1 MNMQTIT
8 LELLRHGPDHNQLLS
23 PLVPYLALC
32 GSHPPETV
40 NVGFEHARFL
50 RRLRDLQY
58 KQNADIARD
67 GLAEAE
73 GDMIRFFESIRG
85 LSEELSSA
93 ARGQHQAVHL
103 RLILSSSELSLL
115 PFELAAAPSGYLSRK
130 TAAPITITRESRR
143 VASTTVRWPE
153 KPRILLIA
161 AQPAGVPPV
170 PLRAHVLALR
180 HALDPWLSTNDPA
193 QFARHVTVLS
203 RASAAAIED
212 EVGRAIGE
220 DRRPYTHI
228 HVLAHGALVDSSSD
242 QERYGLALHLD
253 GNADKVDIL
262 TGARL
267 AEALWCHPSRLGSGQ
282 SATPIVVTIASCDSG
297 NQGSVMV
304 PGASLAHHLHKA
316 GIPLVIGSQF
326 PLSVRGS
333 VLMTKHIYR
342 RLLHGDDPRVVVW
355 ELRKKLYVAL
365 KHHHDWASIVAYAAL
380 PADIDQQI
388 RMARLQRAR
397 RALNTA
403 IARRDNE
410 TNLSVSPGRAQ
421 RAEPAPPAPPA
432 PPLKPAPSKR
442 APPPKL
448 TDAPADVV
456 FMRASGDLPPFI
468 PAQASLVQP
477 LQGRGEPPAPNDA
490 APARDGFEALKR
502 AIARLEA
509 ALPDDSSPP
518 ADRVT
523 AHGVLASAKKR
534 IAEVFCPAKQWRDQ
548 LPIDARR
555 HLEAARFH
563 YKKVFDLDARQS
575 WGAVQYLSL
584 GAVLDPRVM
593 SAEPCESTYRF
604 ENWWGTAYTMSHD
617 VVEQAPS
624 PKLVVW
630 ARAALIE
637 LYVLAQL
644 LRADHW
650 AHKICEKR
658 AQAQMDSFLTLLDD
672 AQSDDVWFDAY
683 SLRRQLNRYVE
694 WWREEPKIV
703 WLPEKL
709 TARLEERNVPL
720 RMAGSNDGA

>member
-1 MNMQTIT
+1 MSMQTIT

-67 GLAEAE
+67 SLAEAE
-73 GDMIRFFESIRG
+73 EDMIRFFESIRG

-93 ARGQHQAVHL
+93 IRGQHEAVHL

-115 PFELAAAPSGYLSRK
+115 PFELAAAPSGYLARK

-143 VASTTVRWPE
+143 VASTTIRWPE

-161 AQPAGVPPV
+161 AQPPGVPPI

-180 HALDPWLSTNDPA
+180 YALDPWLSTNESK
-193 QFARHVTVLS
+193 QFARHVTVLP

-212 EVGRAIGE
+212 ELGRAITE
-220 DRRPYTHI
+220 DRRPYTHV
-228 HVLAHGALVDSSSD
+228 HVLAHGALVETASE

-253 GNADKVDIL
+253 GNADKIDVL

-267 AEALWCHPSRLGSGQ
+267 AEALWCHPSRLVGGQ
-282 SATPIVVTIASCDSG
+282 SVTPIVVTIASCDSG
-297 NQGSVMV
+297 NQGSVLV

-333 VLMTKHIYR
+333 VVMTKHVYR

-355 ELRKKLYVAL
+355 ELRKKLYVAS
-365 KHHHDWASIVAYAAL
+365 KRHHDWASIVAYAAL
-380 PADIDQQI
+380 PVDIDQQI
-388 RMARLQRAR
+388 RMARLTRAR
-397 RALNTA
+397 RALDTA

-410 TNLSVSPGRAQ
+410 TKSLVSPLISAARPCEQECTKREPVTRREPLVQISNAAAPDGAFMATRASSS
-421 RAEPAPPAPPA
+421 PAN
-432 PPLKPAPSKR
+432 PPLG
-442 APPPKL
+442 
-448 TDAPADVV
+448 ADV
-456 FMRASGDLPPFI
+456 
-468 PAQASLVQP
+468 
-477 LQGRGEPPAPNDA
+477 
-490 APARDGFEALKR
+490 EALKR
-502 AIARLEA
+502 AIVHLEA
-509 ALPDDSSPP
+509 AMPDDGSPP

-523 AHGVLASAKKR
+523 AHGVLASAKRR
-534 IAEVFCPAKQWRDQ
+534 IAEVVCPATAWNEP
-548 LPIDARR
+548 LPSDARR
-555 HLEAARFH
+555 HLEVARYH

-584 GAVLDPRVM
+584 GAVLDPRVFE
-593 SAEPCESTYRF
+593 AEPCEATYRF

-617 VVEQAPS
+617 VVKQAPS

-650 AHKICEKR
+650 AHRICEER
-658 AQAQMDSFLTLLDD
+658 AHVQMDAFLTLLDD
-672 AQSDDVWFDAY
+672 AQGDDVRFDAY
-683 SLRRQLNRYVE
+683 SLHRQLRRYVE
-694 WWREEPKIV
+694 WWCGKPGICK
-703 WLPEKL
+703 LPRAL
-709 TARLEERNVPL
+709 TQRLADKSVPL
-720 RMAGSNDGA
+720 RVMSSSDGA